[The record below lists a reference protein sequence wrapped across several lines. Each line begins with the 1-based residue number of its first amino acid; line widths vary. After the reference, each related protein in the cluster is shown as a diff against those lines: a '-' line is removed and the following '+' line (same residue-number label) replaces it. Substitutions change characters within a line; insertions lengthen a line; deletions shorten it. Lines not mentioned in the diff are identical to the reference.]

1 MLISMEFAIL
11 TITVAII
18 FYYINENIIEVI
30 ILFIIVVLERIL
42 GLILILNKILFR
54 GSDTLTI

>member
-54 GSDTLTI
+54 GSDTLII